1 MKLTKK
7 TFLTSEAEKLIDRPF
22 SEFGKTTNITSV
34 SNFFEMY
41 NNIFSKIPKR
51 GTNSHASLYE
61 RSGNFISNPKT
72 SKDNKIKELNDKI
85 KKLQRKISD
94 LETKNE
100 NLSSNNIA
108 QELEIRELKER

>member
-7 TFLTSEAEKLIDRPF
+7 TFLTSDAEKVIDRSF
-22 SEFGKTTNITSV
+22 SEVIKKPKITSI

-41 NNIFSKIPKR
+41 NNIFLKIPKR
-51 GTNSHASLYE
+51 GPNSHASLYE
-61 RSGNFISNPKT
+61 RSGNFISNPKS

-85 KKLQRKISD
+85 KKLQSKISD
-94 LETKNE
+94 LESKNE
-100 NLSSNNIA
+100 TLSSNNIS

>member
-7 TFLTSEAEKLIDRPF
+7 TFLTSDAEKVIDRSF
-22 SEFGKTTNITSV
+22 SEVIKKPNITSI

-41 NNIFSKIPKR
+41 NNIFLKIPKR
-51 GTNSHASLYE
+51 GPNSHASLYE
-61 RSGNFISNPKT
+61 RSGNFISNPKS

-85 KKLQRKISD
+85 KKLQSKISD
-94 LETKNE
+94 LESKNE
-100 NLSSNNIA
+100 TLSSNNIS

>member
-1 MKLTKK
+1 MRLTKK
-7 TFLTSEAEKLIDRPF
+7 TFLTTEAEKQIDRSF
-22 SEFGKTTNITSV
+22 SEVGKTTSV
-34 SNFFEMY
+34 ISISGFFEMY
-41 NNIFSKIPKR
+41 NSIFFRIPKR

>member
-7 TFLTSEAEKLIDRPF
+7 TFLTSDAEKVIDRSF
-22 SEFGKTTNITSV
+22 SEVIKKPNITSI

-41 NNIFSKIPKR
+41 NNIFLKIPKR
-51 GTNSHASLYE
+51 GPNSHATLYE
-61 RSGNFISNPKT
+61 RSGNFISNPKS

-85 KKLQRKISD
+85 KKLQSKISD
-94 LETKNE
+94 LESKNE
-100 NLSSNNIA
+100 TLSSNNIS

>member
-7 TFLTSEAEKLIDRPF
+7 TFLTTEAEKKIDRSF
-22 SEFGKTTNITSV
+22 SELVKTQNTITISG
-34 SNFFEMY
+34 FFEMY
-41 NNIFSKIPKR
+41 NSIFFRIPKR

>member
-7 TFLTSEAEKLIDRPF
+7 TFLTSDAEKVIDRSF
-22 SEFGKTTNITSV
+22 SEVIKKPNITSI

-41 NNIFSKIPKR
+41 NNIFLKIPKR
-51 GTNSHASLYE
+51 GPNSHASLYE
-61 RSGNFISNPKT
+61 RSGNFISNPKS

-85 KKLQRKISD
+85 KKLQSKISD
-94 LETKNE
+94 LESKNE
-100 NLSSNNIA
+100 TLSSYNIS